1 MERDTDMCGACET
14 GYRQVWCVWNGIQ
27 TGVVCV
33 ERDTD
38 RSGAVGM
45 KRECCTLAYLG
56 AFFCVCCMATLP
68 FETTAVSARRVYTTE
83 PCTMPRPFMQSHLH
97 ACVFNCNLPP
107 ALLAKWSGSV
117 TCYCSNMCVCVCVG
131 GGGGYRNTGTTGV
144 ERILK

>member
-1 MERDTDMCGACET
+1 MKLDTDRCGGCRYIQAVLGWVSVERDRT
-14 GYRQVWCVWNGIQ
+14 GM
-27 TGVVCV
+27 VVV

-83 PCTMPRPFMQSHLH
+83 PCTMPRSFMQSHLH

-107 ALLAKWSGSV
+107 ALLA
-117 TCYCSNMCVCVCVG
+117 
-131 GGGGYRNTGTTGV
+131 
-144 ERILK
+144 E